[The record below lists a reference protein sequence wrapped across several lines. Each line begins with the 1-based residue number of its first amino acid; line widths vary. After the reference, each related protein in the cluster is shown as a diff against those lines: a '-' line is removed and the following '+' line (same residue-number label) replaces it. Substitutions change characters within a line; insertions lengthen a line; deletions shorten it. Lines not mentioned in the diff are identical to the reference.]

1 MIFKILFLILAHSLI
16 AQQIS
21 KENEI
26 EPCNEEIREHIAIIN
41 ELTNVAEKTTRIGT
55 IYDYIKKYFLKNKIQ
70 YIEHSLQEIGFIGYS
85 QKTIYSRVKGMGKT
99 SYNIIVPI
107 EIQYDLKNNL
117 AIAIVITLLNNL
129 KTQKIENSLNIY
141 FIEDD
146 SHKQISTISSR
157 LLLNNNV
164 LEKNTSTIYL
174 MLNADKENNPIEF
187 KNQSNIIN
195 SKTNLSFLEMLV
207 KTFESNKVNFNV
219 SKINDKNINEIYN
232 LYLEEEI
239 PILIMNNNKEISLL
253 KYFKHNNLCDIYKS
267 IENIIKTERNLQNE
281 NDLHYVIINTPFKKW
296 IINESTLLI
305 LIYAVY
311 NLIILMF
318 IRRFTKASIIIRKVQ
333 DNYYKIIRLFFIL
346 FLSTYISVLVTNKIF
361 TEYENFID
369 YSIINPIYLVNFFLI
384 LFNFNLLSYFTY
396 NFKMYLNFRELK
408 YLAIAISGIEL
419 IMLLY
424 IKIEFILMII
434 LKTILILFIP
444 NKKRFIK
451 KIIIILIWTINF
463 ILITSIQTTSLIS
476 KPIALSYFISISL
489 FSPILVNMIEHL
501 KNKTTIMKQE
511 FKKSEK
517 IESII
522 FFLII
527 AILIISNNMSSI
539 STMKITQIIS
549 FPEKTNK
556 ISIEYLKENRNAI
569 QIATKDFNLNLDKNE
584 KQISR
589 EIKIQKDL
597 INISF
602 QKINVAERTIY
613 GIKISTKN
621 TAKQINLF
629 LKNAS
634 EFIIYQSNVPYKI
647 ASNNAIFT
655 VNNIKSN
662 TINIAFTVKSQEDI
676 RYDAFVYFD
685 TNKNYVKIYDKGTK
699 KEDKNIKIDYSYS
712 IKYSGTLPKAEKYDR
727 NEFFKLQDDREIE
740 NLKNLDLV

>member
-424 IKIEFILMII
+424 IKIEFILIII

-556 ISIEYLKENRNAI
+556 ISIEYLKENRDAI

-685 TNKNYVKIYDKGTK
+685 TNKHYVKIYDKGTK

-727 NEFFKLQDDREIE
+727 DKFFKLQDDREIE
-740 NLKNLDLV
+740 NLDLI